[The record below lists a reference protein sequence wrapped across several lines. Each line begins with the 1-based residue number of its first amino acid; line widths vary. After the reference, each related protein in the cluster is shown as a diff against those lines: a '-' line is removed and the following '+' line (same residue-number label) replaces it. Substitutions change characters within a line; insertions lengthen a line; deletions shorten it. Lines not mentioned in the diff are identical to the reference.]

1 MYFLTKFSS
10 ITTEY
15 VNPQGA
21 NDPIEFLVRLGENPS
36 SQASL
41 VTLCGIARK
50 LGGSLGQSWE
60 KMIEVLCHLYFLGLF
75 PIAQYNNHQ
84 YKLLSE
90 NELAN
95 FVVMVNGLM
104 EEKFSNR
111 KGLIS
116 RLLTWSRENE
126 QDEQQ
131 IQKMPIDPL
140 LWIDFQEMLD
150 HMDEKN
156 EGEIAE
162 MNRRMAVNHPMRGND
177 SNLNSNSNSN
187 SMAKKMNESDESDD
201 SDDSDESDESEE
213 SEDRDHREGNET
225 NKKQTRREVF
235 DESSDYSDSSDFDDA
250 PFDPIQFELTP
261 HEIQSIETVLECI
274 EKCQLNALLSSSVEW
289 SNNTLLIIIKSAIK
303 LAQSPYRSLFSAFR

>member
-1 MYFLTKFSS
+1 M
-10 ITTEY
+10 
-15 VNPQGA
+15 
-21 NDPIEFLVRLGENPS
+21 RLGENPS

-162 MNRRMAVNHPMRGND
+162 MNRRMAANHPMLGNE
-177 SNLNSNSNSN
+177 SNSKSRSN
-187 SMAKKMNESDESDD
+187 SMAKKMTESDESDY

-213 SEDRDHREGNET
+213 SDDRDHREGNET

-235 DESSDYSDSSDFDDA
+235 DESSDYSDSSDFDEA

-289 SNNTLLIIIKSAIK
+289 SNNTLLIIVKSAIK

>member
-1 MYFLTKFSS
+1 
-10 ITTEY
+10 
-15 VNPQGA
+15 
-21 NDPIEFLVRLGENPS
+21 
-36 SQASL
+36 
-41 VTLCGIARK
+41 
-50 LGGSLGQSWE
+50 
-60 KMIEVLCHLYFLGLF
+60 MIEVLCHLYFLGLF

-131 IQKMPIDPL
+131 IQKIPIDPL

-162 MNRRMAVNHPMRGND
+162 MNRRMAANHPMRGNE
-177 SNLNSNSNSN
+177 SNSNSRSN
-187 SMAKKMNESDESDD
+187 SMAKKMNESDESDY

-213 SEDRDHREGNET
+213 SEDRDHREENET

-235 DESSDYSDSSDFDDA
+235 DESSDYSDSSDFDEA

>member
-1 MYFLTKFSS
+1 M
-10 ITTEY
+10 
-15 VNPQGA
+15 
-21 NDPIEFLVRLGENPS
+21 RLGENPS

-162 MNRRMAVNHPMRGND
+162 MNRRMAANHPMRGNE
-177 SNLNSNSNSN
+177 SNSKSRSN
-187 SMAKKMNESDESDD
+187 SMAKKMNESDESDY

-213 SEDRDHREGNET
+213 SDDRVHREENET

-235 DESSDYSDSSDFDDA
+235 DESSDYSDSSDFDEA

-289 SNNTLLIIIKSAIK
+289 SNNTLLIIVKSAIK

>member
-1 MYFLTKFSS
+1 
-10 ITTEY
+10 
-15 VNPQGA
+15 
-21 NDPIEFLVRLGENPS
+21 
-36 SQASL
+36 
-41 VTLCGIARK
+41 
-50 LGGSLGQSWE
+50 
-60 KMIEVLCHLYFLGLF
+60 MIEVLCHLYFLGLF

-162 MNRRMAVNHPMRGND
+162 MNRRMAANHPMRGNE
-177 SNLNSNSNSN
+177 SNSKSRSN
-187 SMAKKMNESDESDD
+187 SMAKKMNESDESDYSDD
-201 SDDSDESDESEE
+201 SDDSDESD
-213 SEDRDHREGNET
+213 DRDHREGNET

-235 DESSDYSDSSDFDDA
+235 DESSDYSDSSDFDEA

>member
-1 MYFLTKFSS
+1 MYFLTKFSN

-21 NDPIEFLVRLGENPS
+21 NDPIEFLVRLGDNPS

-60 KMIEVLCHLYFLGLF
+60 KMIEVLCHLYFLGLY
-75 PIAQYNNHQ
+75 PIAQYNNHL
-84 YKLLSE
+84 YKLLPD
-90 NELAN
+90 NELTDY
-95 FVVMVNGLM
+95 VVMVNGLM

-116 RLLTWSRENE
+116 RLLTWSRESE

-150 HMDEKN
+150 HMEEKN

-162 MNRRMAVNHPMRGND
+162 LNRRMAANHPVRGKEAE
-177 SNLNSNSNSN
+177 SNAPSAERKNSN
-187 SMAKKMNESDESDD
+187 AKEDTESDHPN
-201 SDDSDESDESEE
+201 EE
-213 SEDRDHREGNET
+213 KPKNIERFSND
-225 NKKQTRREVF
+225 
-235 DESSDYSDSSDFDDA
+235 SSDYSDTSDLDEA
-250 PFDPIQFELTP
+250 SFDPIQFELTP

-274 EKCQLNALLSSSVEW
+274 EKCQLNALLPSSVEW
-289 SNNTLLIIIKSAIK
+289 SNNTLLLIIKTAIK
-303 LAQSPYRSLFSAFR
+303 LAQSPYRCPIRSF

>member
-1 MYFLTKFSS
+1 M
-10 ITTEY
+10 
-15 VNPQGA
+15 
-21 NDPIEFLVRLGENPS
+21 RLGENPS

-104 EEKFSNR
+104 EEKFSNH

-116 RLLTWSRENE
+116 RLLTWSRESE

-162 MNRRMAVNHPMRGND
+162 MNRRMAANHPMRGNE
-177 SNLNSNSNSN
+177 SNSNSKSRSN
-187 SMAKKMNESDESDD
+187 SIEKKKTE
-201 SDDSDESDESEE
+201 SDESDESYESYESDE

-225 NKKQTRREVF
+225 NKKQTRREAF
-235 DESSDYSDSSDFDDA
+235 DESSDYSDSSDFDDT

>member
-1 MYFLTKFSS
+1 M
-10 ITTEY
+10 
-15 VNPQGA
+15 
-21 NDPIEFLVRLGENPS
+21 RLGENPS

-84 YKLLSE
+84 YELLSE

-116 RLLTWSRENE
+116 RLLTWSRESE

-131 IQKMPIDPL
+131 IQKA
-140 LWIDFQEMLD
+140 F
-150 HMDEKN
+150 
-156 EGEIAE
+156 EGLVKGKTVIMIAHRLSTIQDADLILVMKQGE
-162 MNRRMAVNHPMRGND
+162 LVESGTHDALVKQGGEYAKMW
-177 SNLNSNSNSN
+177 SNYT
-187 SMAKKMNESDESDD
+187 KTTKW
-201 SDDSDESDESEE
+201 
-213 SEDRDHREGNET
+213 HIGNEV
-225 NKKQTRREVF
+225 KV
-235 DESSDYSDSSDFDDA
+235 
-250 PFDPIQFELTP
+250 
-261 HEIQSIETVLECI
+261 C
-274 EKCQLNALLSSSVEW
+274 
-289 SNNTLLIIIKSAIK
+289 
-303 LAQSPYRSLFSAFR
+303 